1 MHGHHP
7 VVDINSEATSELS
20 HKADTRR
27 HHGRLRILT
36 DAVEEVAD
44 ERAGLPIGSVIECYC
59 ARRFT
64 AFDVEA
70 E

>member
-1 MHGHHP
+1 M
-7 VVDINSEATSELS
+7 
-20 HKADTRR
+20 
-27 HHGRLRILT
+27 T

-44 ERAGLPIGSVIECYC
+44 ERAGVLIGAAIEGNC
-59 ARRFT
+59 ACRFT